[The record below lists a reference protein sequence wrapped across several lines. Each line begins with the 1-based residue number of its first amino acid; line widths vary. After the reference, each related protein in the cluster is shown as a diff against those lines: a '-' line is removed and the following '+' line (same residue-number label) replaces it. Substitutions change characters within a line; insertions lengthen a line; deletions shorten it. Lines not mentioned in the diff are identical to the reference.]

1 MSQGGNLTSLLS
13 SLINDAENGSFMITT
28 GSSPSLFIDRY
39 SNIGINTTNP
49 TSQLE
54 VASTNGS
61 CIRLRYGSSSTAYA
75 NIFMSS
81 NGNLAINPKK
91 AGSEITT
98 TSSINLIGHDG
109 STTGLKLNGT
119 LVAATADQLNY
130 VAVSPGTASAS
141 KALVLDS
148 AQNVSGINS
157 IGATIVAGTL
167 ATPDQPNITSVGTLT
182 SLTVTGHLIVEGAV
196 TVNGTTTGS
205 IDAGTGGSSG
215 VSGEVP
221 TYLLNITAGT
231 AAPSKALVLNSSKSV
246 SGISSL
252 GTTSITVSGNDIGS
266 EAAFLSGAT
275 AGSAIGGKVVVL
287 NGAGSVTNIN
297 ALSAVSLS
305 GTLLTANQPNITS
318 IGALESISIDG
329 FTIQSEAGYISEVV
343 AGTAVGGKALV
354 LNGAGYVSGITSLSS
369 TYLSGTIQTPQQP
382 NITAIGPLSSLS
394 VGGATIGSEI
404 GYLAGAVAGTAVNS
418 KVLVL
423 NGVGSISGIA
433 SLTATQLTGTLQTAS
448 QPKITSVGT
457 LSSLNVANDIVA
469 DTITGTLQ
477 TAEQP
482 NITSIGTLSS
492 LTVTTDIVADKITG
506 ALQTGSQPLITSV
519 GTLSSLTV
527 TNGISASTL
536 TGALQTASQPLITTI
551 GTLSS
556 LTVTNGISASTLTGT
571 LQTATQPNITSVGTL
586 SSLTVSEGI
595 SASTISGTILT
606 ASQPNITSIGSL
618 ASISVGGQT
627 ISSEFAFLS
636 GAVEGTASNSKVLV
650 LSGAGAISGIGALSA
665 STLSGTLLTAIQPNI
680 TSIGTLSSLTVT
692 NGVVASQLTGT
703 LQTAAQPNI
712 TSIGNLLS
720 VSIGGSIIESEASF
734 LSGATAGQ
742 AANSKALVLSS
753 IGTIEGIASLKAS
766 SLFGTL
772 MTAAQP
778 NITSIGSL
786 ISISISGH
794 VISTEASF
802 LSGAVA
808 GMASNSKAL
817 VLNGAGSIEGISSL
831 TANNLSGTL
840 QTTNQPNITSIGTL
854 GLLNVSGSTTLSS
867 TTNSSSSTDG
877 GALTVRGGV
886 AIAKDANIGG
896 SLIISDI
903 TGSSIQTSG
912 GVSISKSLVVGEDTT
927 IGGTLT
933 VTGAFSVSGTTSY
946 TGSTE
951 FSDATDSVSAH
962 TGSIF
967 TSGGIGIAKSIF
979 VGSNATVGGNLG
991 VGVSSPVKKFEVNGD
1006 SLFTGSIGVNVAS
1019 TGYPLYVGGVYSPD
1033 MPTSYISLNSY
1044 GSISSSSS
1052 APVSVSIACE
1062 GRILCNGEIDVG
1074 SDYRIKDNISAI
1086 KVSDV
1091 DLFID
1096 QINPIR
1102 FNYKNEPKRMNFG
1115 YLAQDIAKNKISE
1128 LISMSPNEELEEY
1141 IDEDGFVSP
1150 AGVKFS
1156 VITGN
1161 IIPLLHMKVK
1171 TLSSENKNL
1180 KQELASMREDIIS
1193 LMARL
1198 DSVENK

>member
-221 TYLLNITAGT
+221 TYLLNIAAGT

-519 GTLSSLTV
+519 
-527 TNGISASTL
+527 
-536 TGALQTASQPLITTI
+536 